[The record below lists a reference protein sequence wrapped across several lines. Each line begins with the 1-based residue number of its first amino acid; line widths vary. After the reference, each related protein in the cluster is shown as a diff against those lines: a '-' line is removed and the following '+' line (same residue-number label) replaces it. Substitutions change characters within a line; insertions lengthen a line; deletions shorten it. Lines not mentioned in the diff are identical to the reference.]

1 MGTGRHQSMTPR
13 FWCADGNLHYRYLPL
28 ASALRHVHSGNSSA
42 WQRVST
48 IEQILTEFGWPMD
61 CREFR
66 AKHVAFVDDTL
77 PLVDMEAMQ
86 RHLRVCS
93 RCSRRDT
100 AVRRS
105 LLLVRNLPEIEPSAD
120 FMARLNSRLVET
132 GKTRTTDRAFSP
144 SLGAFAT
151 IAAGLALATYLALGM
166 SGNRPSTIRLAPV
179 IASLPEPMPS
189 PINDPAFMASM
200 SAGIPMWPTVL
211 MMDQAPMHMAN
222 VELQQASLTR

>member
-1 MGTGRHQSMTPR
+1 
-13 FWCADGNLHYRYLPL
+13 
-28 ASALRHVHSGNSSA
+28 
-42 WQRVST
+42 
-48 IEQILTEFGWPMD
+48 MD

-77 PLVDMEAMQ
+77 SLVDMEAMQ

-93 RCSRRDT
+93 QCARRDI

-105 LLLVRNLPEIEPSAD
+105 LLVVRNLPEIEPSAD
-120 FMARLNSRLVET
+120 FMSRLNSRLAECSPAH
-132 GKTRTTDRAFSP
+132 GNDRVFSP
-144 SLGAFAT
+144 TIGAFAS
-151 IAAGLALATYLALGM
+151 IAAGVALVTYLALGV
-166 SGNRPSTIRLAPV
+166 SSKDAPAEIRLAPV
-179 IASLPEPMPS
+179 VASIPEPMPS
-189 PINDPAFMASM
+189 PMNDPAFVASM

>member
-1 MGTGRHQSMTPR
+1 
-13 FWCADGNLHYRYLPL
+13 
-28 ASALRHVHSGNSSA
+28 
-42 WQRVST
+42 
-48 IEQILTEFGWPMD
+48 MD

-77 PLVDMEAMQ
+77 SLVDMEAMQ

-93 RCSRRDT
+93 RCARRDT
-100 AVRRS
+100 GVRRS
-105 LLLVRNLPEIEPSAD
+105 LLLVRNLPEIEPSSD
-120 FMARLNSRLVET
+120 FMARLNSRLAEA
-132 GKTRTTDRAFSP
+132 GKTPAMDRSFSP

-166 SGNRPSTIRLAPV
+166 SGGNRPSTIRLAPV

-189 PINDPAFMASM
+189 PINDPAFVASM